1 MTAMRITRGPLR
13 GVELETAVTGHPR
26 IARLRL
32 RLRAWKR
39 RRPDRA
45 DDTREAAE
53 TAVVD

>member
-45 DDTREAAE
+45 DETREAAE
-53 TAVVD
+53 TAVAD